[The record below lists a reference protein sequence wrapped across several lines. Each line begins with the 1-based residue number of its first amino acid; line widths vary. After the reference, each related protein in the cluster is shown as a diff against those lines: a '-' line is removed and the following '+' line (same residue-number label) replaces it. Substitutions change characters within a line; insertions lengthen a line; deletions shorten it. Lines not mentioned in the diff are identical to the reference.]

1 MTVTGPECYSG
12 SMSPPAVR
20 TQQLPDETTQWTV
33 GSTVSSFRR
42 LSPGVVYVASSGP
55 QVFIPELA
63 EAMERE
69 IAQHGSAVI
78 FVNMLEA
85 KRLDG
90 EARDNW
96 ATWSKRIKDKAK
108 AHFLVRSKLVEM
120 GLSLIA
126 MIGGADMRN
135 YSDPARFE
143 AAMREAAPNAIL
155 PQIKKV
161 A

>member
-1 MTVTGPECYSG
+1 
-12 SMSPPAVR
+12 MSPPAVR

-42 LSPGVVYVASSGP
+42 LCPGVVYIVSSGP
-55 QVFIPELA
+55 QIFIPQLA

-69 IAQHGSAVI
+69 VAQHGSAAI

-85 KRLDG
+85 KRMDG
-90 EARDNW
+90 DARDNW
-96 ATWSKRIKDKAK
+96 ATWTKRIKDKSK

-126 MIGGADMRN
+126 MLSGADLRN
-135 YSDPARFE
+135 YSDSARFE

-155 PQIKKV
+155 PRITKV